1 MTDIKG
7 RPETTADS
15 IRGLKMKKFVILAV
29 ASLAV
34 LSSAA
39 CTTIGK
45 GKGKAPA
52 PVPAPVVSRAG

>member
-1 MTDIKG
+1 
-7 RPETTADS
+7 
-15 IRGLKMKKFVILAV
+15 MKKFVILTV

-34 LSSAA
+34 LSPAA

>member
-29 ASLAV
+29 AGLSV
-34 LSSAA
+34 LSAAA
-39 CTTIGK
+39 CTAV

-52 PVPAPVVSRAG
+52 PAPVVSRAG

>member
-1 MTDIKG
+1 
-7 RPETTADS
+7 
-15 IRGLKMKKFVILAV
+15 MKKFVILTV

-34 LSSAA
+34 LSAAA

-52 PVPAPVVSRAG
+52 PVPAPIVSRAG